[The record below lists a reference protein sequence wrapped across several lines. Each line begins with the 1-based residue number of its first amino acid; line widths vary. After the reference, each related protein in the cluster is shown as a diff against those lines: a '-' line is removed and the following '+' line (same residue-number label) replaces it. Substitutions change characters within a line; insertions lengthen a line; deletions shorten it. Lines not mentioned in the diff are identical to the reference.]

1 MTWMIS
7 KVSII
12 KVCLNNHFG
21 TTKVSSERET
31 EEAYDVHVSKLKRD
45 ESSNNVISA
54 SSYRAPATST
64 TKLNISVSNEEGFKY
79 LHNGNERSNVLKQML
94 EATAKDQN
102 DILKESLES
111 VYRKLEEIEQNN
123 AKQFRKITEQNKEH
137 NKETEQHVDKSLKEM
152 KETMKLQHRETR
164 RRLDK
169 CEEKTN
175 PGIFN

>member
-21 TTKVSSERET
+21 TTKVPSERET
-31 EEAYDVHVSKLKRD
+31 EEAYDVQVSKLKRD
-45 ESSNNVISA
+45 KISNNVISA
-54 SSYRAPATST
+54 SSYRAPVTST

-123 AKQFRKITEQNKEH
+123 ANQFRKITEQ